1 VRYAH
6 DGDMMSSSDLTEEMP
21 AGALPLTALRTERPA
36 PDPAKVAELDEN
48 AARFEAQKRWQDL
61 IKTLL
66 AKADLL
72 VEPGERIA
80 LYERVAGLYIERFAN
95 QAEAIK
101 AYEHVVE
108 IDPSHSRAVEFL
120 KGGYE
125 RRREWDK
132 LLPLLKREAA
142 SVPEERQL
150 EHYLTLA
157 RFVSEKV
164 KKPEA
169 SMEMWEEVLR
179 RDPGNSEALAQLGGL
194 YERQKDFAKL
204 AYVLREQAAQTP
216 DPAARIALLVKL
228 GMIAGDKLNDD
239 ALAVEAWRGVL
250 ALDPNDRRAQ
260 EALKKR
266 YLAMHAWDELET
278 FYAESGKWDELIRVL
293 EREAEQ
299 PGCTSET
306 KISLYSKIAQLWAE
320 RKEKFDRAAKY
331 LEKILELD
339 PTHRDAALRLIP
351 IYHAANQARPLAGVL
366 EVKAAGDDLAERVET
381 LRELGALYEGPLKDP
396 NKAYERYQEAFQL
409 DPVTPRSVEDL
420 ERAAEGAGRWNDA
433 VAVLAKALDEPLVPS
448 AVIRLQLHLAAA
460 LATRLA
466 RVDDAVARYREVLEL
481 DPANLDALTAQEAL
495 LRGASRWSELL
506 AVLERRLG
514 LASKPEERRTILYD
528 IERLQE
534 NELHDPEHAV
544 STCLAIVAEFGDESE
559 VLAALDRLYQ
569 KLERWPEL
577 VDVLERELARC
588 QAEGAED
595 AAAEVKFRLGR
606 ALETYLGRARD
617 AIAHYR
623 EILALM
629 PEHEGARLALEA
641 LLRDPDLRGEAAR
654 ILDPIYELRAD
665 WEALIRSQEI
675 LLSEETDVAAR
686 VALLVR
692 IGDVCAEKIG
702 SPQRAFEAYG
712 RALREDPHNT
722 AVRTTLTALAGQT
735 GAWTELVALLREV
748 ADGADPALARTLW
761 LLIAEMEFRQVG
773 SIERAVAAYE
783 RVLEQNPADAEAL
796 EAIEQTYRAAG
807 RWQDVLSVYRRRLD
821 LVSDPD
827 ARDEIQA
834 AIAEVYEEKLGDPE
848 TAVKTW
854 RDVLDVDPANRR
866 ALESLDR
873 LFTRLGRW
881 SDLSDNLLTRLAL
894 AESPDEQTALQLR
907 LASLRE
913 ERMGDVA
920 GAIDI
925 YRQILERDIANADAI
940 GALEQLIELPEHA
953 QTIADILEP
962 VYRELGTY
970 DRLAYAYEVLARN
983 ATDKAHKVELL
994 HRIAE
999 IQETALDQPDHAF
1012 ATYTRALGELPGNQ
1026 ETIDQL
1032 DRLSRVLR
1040 RHEDFVAVLEQY
1052 IAATDDPAAQ
1062 VALHT
1067 RAASVAEERLTIIPS
1082 AIEHQEAIL
1091 KIDPQN
1097 LQAATA
1103 LERLYQ
1109 SMEKPAE
1116 LAGVY
1121 LRKAEIVD
1129 DPEERKQYLLRA
1141 ADIYE
1146 AVLERPAE
1154 AIAAFR
1160 RIVEIDPQDVPA
1172 LDALIRLYIT
1182 HQQWDDL
1189 LDVYVRKVELVGE
1202 PEEKKQIFFDMATVY
1217 EGQLGNPSAAID
1229 TYNKVLELDPA
1240 DVTAIGRLDVLYQA
1254 QGRWRDLLG
1263 ILEREADLAADPSE
1277 VVEFRYRAAKLHEER
1292 LENTG
1297 RAVEIYR
1304 DILEVA
1310 PDHEPTLTA
1319 LTNILHGDKEPL
1331 AAAAVLEPVL
1341 TTALAYDRLVDVL
1354 EVQLAHAVEPARRVE
1369 LLHRIADIQEQVL
1382 ERPAAALDAFARAV
1396 PAEPLNEHTLAH
1408 FERLAEA
1415 LGQWPLVAQ
1424 TYDRAVAE
1432 LNEQPNERLELLLR
1446 AAAIYEVH
1454 LGDAESAIAR
1464 YRQALEIDP
1473 QSSPA
1478 LRSLDR
1484 LYEGLERWPE
1494 LAEVLRREVALS
1506 ELSPDETLSVR
1517 HRLAQVLE
1525 HRLHD
1530 VEGALAVYR
1539 EILDVQADH
1548 PGAVTDLES
1557 MFARGVKREETFAL
1571 LEPIYRMGEQW
1582 EKLADIQARSLEFV
1596 SDPTARLQVMHAIAE
1611 LVEEKLG
1618 DAVGAFGWYARA
1630 LREHPLDERSLVEVE
1645 RLAAVTDGWADLTN
1659 VYADIV
1665 EAEGATTEVKRAIG
1679 KKLARVHEE
1688 ELQDIQSAEGA
1699 YNFVLDVEPLDP
1711 EALEAL
1717 DRLYTASAD
1726 AARLAPILDRRA
1738 QATQETEAKVEFT
1751 YRLAQILQDPLG
1763 QVEEAVARYR
1773 SIVEEL
1779 DAHHA
1784 PSLDALEAIY
1794 LQGERWQELYDVY
1807 QRKLDLATS
1816 DDEQAE
1822 IYSRMARLADQ
1833 YLGRSGDAVGL
1844 FEKVL
1849 ALRGEDVE
1857 TLAALAN
1864 LHDAAGRYHELIEV
1878 LERQLAA
1885 EPDHEQRVIIALRI
1899 PAVYLHH
1906 LRDVERAI
1914 EGYRRVLDIEPN
1926 SFDALRALAD
1936 IYRAQQAWELLVETD
1951 QTLIQLGAA
1960 VLPTEEIK
1968 AAYTELGTI
1977 YWNTLGQPWEAVDAW
1992 NHVIEIDPTDTTAIE
2007 ALLTIYTAQ
2016 GEWREVVSVLQKKAD
2031 AQEDGAAKVPIYLQ
2045 MAGVWEQQIEE
2056 PDGAR
2061 GAYEKIL
2068 EIEPLHEH
2076 AFRALEALHQ
2086 THGRWDDLAALYVAR
2101 HDTLAEAG
2109 DVKQAVP
2116 YMRAAAMLY
2125 DEKLGDREQAFAAAQ
2140 IAFDEDVTD
2149 RETVSVLERL
2159 AGSTG
2164 KWNELL
2170 KNTLDE
2176 YQKAPAGQ
2184 RKTAMGLHVAR
2195 WYGTELGHPEWAVP
2209 IYQQILAAEP
2219 GNLQALHDLATLYR
2233 RQGQWAN
2240 IPKILQRCVDASRT
2254 DEDRRRFHI
2263 ELGEVLEK
2271 HLNQPEQAVEHYN
2284 AALALNPRDRAA
2296 LAALARVYEARG
2308 DARALVDVQRRRIDA
2323 AEDAAEAIGLRLEVG
2338 RTLEE
2343 RVGDLEG
2350 AVSEYRAVLE
2360 SDPGNLDALR
2370 GLERLYLRQEN
2381 APALLQ
2387 VLEAQLDY
2395 VPTERER
2402 IKLLSRI
2409 GAMQEEQFVKPD
2421 LAIERFEQVLE
2432 IDPSDA
2438 GALNALERLYR
2449 HTGRWNELIHTL
2461 ERHLAATPDRR
2472 ERVPLYEQ
2480 MGRVYLDELRD
2491 YDHAEDAFR
2500 NVLEIDPQH
2509 LGALEALGRVYE
2521 AKGDWDN
2528 AVVTMEQLGDL
2539 LGHDRARQVDL
2550 RYRIAKIVETRLED
2564 EFRAMEMFRS
2574 ALDVDP
2580 NHLKSLEALRTI
2592 AARREEWYDAARY
2605 LEREQAVTEQPL
2617 TKARLLAELG
2627 RIHAQHLDDADRAVA
2642 WYEEAI
2648 RYDPDLEEAAWP
2660 LAMHYVAHERWAEA
2674 EPLMEMLVRRAAR
2687 RDPLDQFQIQVTMGR
2702 VAQALGKLDRAVKA
2716 FSAAHNLD
2724 RANVEAIRLLA
2735 NAHYEKRDW
2744 ENAFKHYQL
2753 LLVHHKDELDA
2764 EGRADLYHRLGV
2776 VKREQG
2782 DRRRA
2787 ANFLEKA
2794 LEEVPGYRPAIEA
2807 MIETYIG
2814 AGEWEQVIAYKNM
2827 LLENEFEDAKRLPMI
2842 VEIGD
2847 LWQDK
2852 VKNPHKAIQSY
2863 VAALEIKPGD
2873 RPLLHKLMVLYQ
2885 ETGQWSKL
2893 VEVIAQLMEQ
2903 EQKPE
2908 VKARYA
2914 YTIASIYNDRLKD
2927 PDQALTYYNL
2937 SLDAN
2942 PTELKPFAKIN
2953 EILTARRDF
2962 KNLERNFRKMLHRIA
2977 GKNEKDLE
2985 FNLLHNL
2992 GIIYRD
2998 RLAQPDAALKAFAM
3012 AADRKPEDLT
3022 EQKILAELYAREGKT
3037 DEAVAHWRKIA
3048 QATLATGEI
3057 NAEALNA
3064 IYDLFY
3070 GSRQYDKAWC
3080 VAATATFLLGNA
3092 AREEARAFYE
3102 QYKPRRPLAPTG
3114 RLTEEH
3120 WLKLLFHPE
3129 EDPVTSKIFAAVL
3142 GPLRKAKTRPVAQF
3156 GFTQKEQQDPATS
3169 SVALVKAL
3177 ASSANALSLPMPWI
3191 FVRPSQPGGLG
3202 YVPSEPIASFAG
3214 SGLLSGLTPQE
3225 LAFVAAKHMAY
3236 YRNEHYVRVLFPTT
3250 QELTAIML
3258 AAIKLVKPDQEL
3270 PPEAQ
3275 QTAQQL
3281 APLVAQDPIAAEGLR
3296 KVVRYFLDQGGSSNI
3311 KRWYQTVELTAA
3323 RAGFLLCGDLEIAK
3337 KMLALEPGLPGDV
3350 SPSEKL
3356 KDVILFSIS
3365 DSYFALRE
3373 ALGINFQS
3381 AAAY

>member
-1 VRYAH
+1 MRDAH
-6 DGDMMSSSDLTEEMP
+6 DGDTMSSSDLTEEMP
-21 AGALPLTALRTERPA
+21 AGAIPLMALRTERPA
-36 PDPAKVAELDEN
+36 PDPAKVAELDE
-48 AARFEAQKRWQDL
+48 AATRFEGQKRWQDL

-66 AKADLL
+66 AKADIL
-72 VEPGERIA
+72 VDADERVA
-80 LYERVAGLYIERFAN
+80 LYERVAGLYVERFAN

-101 AYEHVVE
+101 AYEHVIE
-108 IDPSHSRAVEFL
+108 IDPSNARAVEFL

-142 SVPEERQL
+142 AAPEELQL
-150 EHYLTLA
+150 EHYLALA

-164 KKPEA
+164 KKPE
-169 SMEMWEEVLR
+169 SSIEMWEEVIN
-179 RDPGNSEALAQLGGL
+179 RDPGNSESLTQLAGL
-194 YERQKDFAKL
+194 YERQKDFGKL
-204 AYVLREQAAQTP
+204 GYVLREQAAQTP
-216 DPAARIALLVKL
+216 EAAARIALLVKL

-250 ALDPNDRRAQ
+250 VLDANDRRAQ

-293 EREAEQ
+293 ERETEQ
-299 PGCTSET
+299 PGCTNET

-320 RKEKFDRAAKY
+320 RKEKTDRAAKY

-339 PTHRDAALRLIP
+339 ANNRNAALRLIP
-351 IYHAANQARPLAGVL
+351 IYQAASDARRLAGVL
-366 EVKAAGDDLAERVET
+366 EVKSAGDDAAERVDT
-381 LRELGALYEGPLKDP
+381 LRELGGLYEGALKEP
-396 NKAYERYQEAFQL
+396 AKAYERYQDAFRL
-409 DPVTPRSVEDL
+409 DPAEPRSVDDL
-420 ERAAEGAGRWNDA
+420 ERSAEGASRWADA
-433 VAVLAKALDEPLVPS
+433 AAVVAGALDGALLPEAAIHL
-448 AVIRLQLHLAAA
+448 RLRLASA
-460 LATRLA
+460 LAGKLG
-466 RVDDAVARYREVLEL
+466 RVDDAIGRYREVLDL
-481 DPANLDALTAQEAL
+481 DPANGDALVAQESL
-495 LRGASRWSELL
+495 LRGASRWPELL
-506 AVLERRLG
+506 AVLERRLELAAEPDDRRG
-514 LASKPEERRTILYD
+514 LLYD
-528 IERLQE
+528 IARLSE
-534 NELHDPEHAV
+534 NELADAERAV
-544 STCLAIVAEFGDESE
+544 ATCLAIVAEFGDEADA
-559 VLAALDRLYQ
+559 LAALDRLYE

-577 VDVLERELARC
+577 VDVLERELVLH
-588 QAEGAED
+588 QADGSEEKATEI
-595 AAAEVKFRLGR
+595 KFRLGR
-606 ALETYLGRARD
+606 VLEARLGRARD
-617 AIAHYR
+617 AVVHYR
-623 EILALM
+623 EILAFT
-629 PEHEGARLALEA
+629 PEHEGARLALES

-654 ILDPIYELRAD
+654 ILEPVYELRAD

-675 LLSEETDVAAR
+675 LLSEEADPAAR
-686 VALLVR
+686 VALLSR
-692 IGDVCAEKIG
+692 IGAVCAEQVG
-702 SPQRAFEAYG
+702 SPKRAFDAYG
-712 RALREDPHNT
+712 RAFREDPRGEELR
-722 AVRTTLTALAGQT
+722 ATLTSLAGQT
-735 GAWTELVALLREV
+735 GAWGELVTLLREV
-748 ADGADPALARTLW
+748 AEGADPDLSRALW
-761 LLIAEMEFRQVG
+761 LRIADVEFRQVG

-783 RVLEQNPADAEAL
+783 RVLDQNPADAEAL
-796 EAIEQTYRAAG
+796 EAIDQTYRAAG

-821 LVSDPD
+821 LASDPD

-834 AIAEVYEEKLGDPE
+834 AIADVHEEKLGDPE

-854 RDVLDVDPANRR
+854 RDVLDADPANRR

-881 SDLSDNLLTRLAL
+881 NDLSDNLQTRLSL

-907 LASLRE
+907 LAQVRE
-913 ERMGDVA
+913 ERMADTA

-925 YRQILERDIANADAI
+925 HRQILERDVSNADAI
-940 GALEQLIELPEHA
+940 GALERLVEQPEHA
-953 QTIADILEP
+953 QAIADILEP
-962 VYRELGTY
+962 AYRELGAY
-970 DRLAYAYEVLARN
+970 DRLAYVYEVLARN
-983 ATDKAHKVELL
+983 TSDKERKVELL

-999 IQETALDQPDHAF
+999 IQETALDQADHAF
-1012 ATYTRALGELPGNQ
+1012 ATYTRALGELPGHQ

-1052 IAATDDPAAQ
+1052 IATTDDPAAR

-1082 AIEHQEAIL
+1082 AIGHQEAIL
-1091 KIDPQN
+1091 QLDPQN
-1097 LQAATA
+1097 VGAASA

-1109 SMEKPAE
+1109 TTDKPSE

-1146 AVLERPAE
+1146 AVLERPE
-1154 AIAAFR
+1154 DAIAAYR
-1160 RIVEIDPQDVPA
+1160 RITDVDPQDVPA

-1182 HQQWDDL
+1182 HQRWNDL
-1189 LDVYVRKVELVGE
+1189 LGVYERKVDLVGE
-1202 PEEKKQIFFDMATVY
+1202 PDEKKQIYFDMATVY
-1217 EGQLGNPSAAID
+1217 EGQLENPGAAID
-1229 TYNKVLELDPA
+1229 TYNKVLDLDPA
-1240 DVTAIGRLDVLYQA
+1240 DLTAIGHLDALYQS

-1263 ILEREADLAADPSE
+1263 ILEREADLAGDPAE
-1277 VVEFRYRAAKLHEER
+1277 VVEFRYRSARLHEEH
-1292 LENTG
+1292 LESTG

-1304 DILEVA
+1304 DILEAA
-1310 PDHEPTLTA
+1310 PEHEASLAA
-1319 LTNILHGDKEPL
+1319 LTRILHGDKEPM

-1341 TTALAYDRLVDVL
+1341 TAAQAYDRVVDVL
-1354 EVQLAHAVEPARRVE
+1354 EVQLAHAEDPPRRVE

-1382 ERPAAALDAFARAV
+1382 EQPGAALNALARAV
-1396 PAEPLNEHTLAH
+1396 PAEALNDHTLTNL
-1408 FERLAEA
+1408 ERLAES
-1415 LGQWPLVAQ
+1415 LGQWPLAAQ
-1424 TYDRAVAE
+1424 TYDSAVAG
-1432 LNEQPNERLELLLR
+1432 LAEQPGDRLELLLR
-1446 AAAIYEVH
+1446 SAAIYEVH
-1454 LGDAESAIAR
+1454 LGDAEGAIAR

-1473 QSSPA
+1473 QSGTA

-1484 LYEGLERWPE
+1484 LYEGLERWPD

-1506 ELSPDETLSVR
+1506 DLSPDDALGVR

-1525 HRLHD
+1525 HRLND
-1530 VEGALAVYR
+1530 VEGALATHR

-1548 PGAVTDLES
+1548 PGAVADLES
-1557 MFARGVKREETFAL
+1557 MFSRSVRREETFAL

-1596 SDPTARLQVMHAIAE
+1596 ADPAARLQVMHGVAE

-1618 DAVGAFGWYARA
+1618 DGVGSFGWYSRA
-1630 LREHPLDERSLVEVE
+1630 LKEHPLDERSLVEAE

-1665 EAEGATTEVKRAIG
+1665 ETETSTPEVKRVIG

-1688 ELQDIQSAEGA
+1688 ELQDLQSAEGA
-1699 YNFVLDVEPLDP
+1699 YGFVLDVEPLDP
-1711 EALEAL
+1711 DALEAL

-1738 QATQETEAKVEFT
+1738 QAAQEPELKVEFT

-1763 QVEEAVARYR
+1763 QVDQAVARYR
-1773 SIVEEL
+1773 SIVEGL
-1779 DAHHA
+1779 DAQHA

-1794 LQGERWQELYDVY
+1794 LQAERWQELYDVY
-1807 QRKLDLATS
+1807 QRKLDIAS
-1816 DDEQAE
+1816 GDEEQAE
-1822 IYSRMARLADQ
+1822 IYARMARLADQ
-1833 YLGRSGDAVGL
+1833 YLGRPDDAVGL
-1844 FEKVL
+1844 LEKVL
-1849 ALRGEDVE
+1849 TLRGEDAE
-1857 TLAALAN
+1857 TLASLAN
-1864 LHDAAGRYHELIEV
+1864 LHDAAGRHNELIDV

-1885 EPDHEQRVIIALRI
+1885 ESEHEQRVTIALRI
-1899 PAVYLHH
+1899 PAVHLHH
-1906 LRDVERAI
+1906 LRDSERAI

-1936 IYRAQQAWELLVETD
+1936 IYRAQQAWESLVETD
-1951 QTLIQLGAA
+1951 QTLISLGAA

-1977 YWNTLGQPWEAVDAW
+1977 FWGTLHQPWEAVDAW
-1992 NHVIEIDPTDTTAIE
+1992 SHVLELEPTDAAAIE
-2007 ALLTIYTAQ
+2007 ALLTIHTAQ
-2016 GEWREVVSVLQKKAD
+2016 GEWREVVAVLQKKAD
-2031 AQEDGAAKVPIYLQ
+2031 AQADGAERVPIYLQ

-2061 GAYEKIL
+2061 GAYEKIV

-2076 AFRALEALHQ
+2076 AFRALEVLHQ
-2086 THGRWDDLAALYVAR
+2086 GHERWEDLATLYIGR
-2101 HDTLAEAG
+2101 HDTLSERG
-2109 DVKQAVP
+2109 ETKQAVP
-2116 YMRAAAMLY
+2116 YMRAAATLY

-2149 RETVSVLERL
+2149 RETVTVLERL

-2164 KWNELL
+2164 KWNDLL
-2170 KNTLDE
+2170 KTTLEE
-2176 YQKAPAGQ
+2176 YQGAAAGP
-2184 RKTAMGLHVAR
+2184 RKTALGLHVAR
-2195 WYGTELGHPEWAVP
+2195 WYGSELGHPEWAIP

-2233 RQGQWAN
+2233 RQGQWQN

-2271 HLNQPEQAVEHYN
+2271 NLNQPDQAVDHYN
-2284 AALALNPRDRAA
+2284 AALASNPRDRAA
-2296 LAALARVYEARG
+2296 LGALARVFDARG
-2308 DARALVDVQRRRIDA
+2308 DARSLVEVQRRRIDA
-2323 AEDAAEAIGLRLEVG
+2323 AEDVPEAIGLRLETG

-2343 RVGDLEG
+2343 RVGDLDG
-2350 AVSEYRAVLE
+2350 AVGEYRAVLE
-2360 SDPGNLDALR
+2360 SDAGNLDALR

-2387 VLEAQLDY
+2387 VLEAQLEY
-2395 VPTERER
+2395 APTERER

-2409 GAMQEEQFVKPD
+2409 GSMQEEQFVKPD

-2432 IDPSDA
+2432 IDPSD
-2438 GALNALERLYR
+2438 GNALRSLERLYR
-2449 HTGRWNELIHTL
+2449 NTARWNELIHTF
-2461 ERHLAATPDRR
+2461 ERHLSATHERR
-2472 ERVPLYEQ
+2472 ERVPLFEQ

-2491 YDHAEDAFR
+2491 HDHAEDAFR

-2509 LGALEALGRVYE
+2509 LGALEALGRAYE
-2521 AKGDWDN
+2521 AKNDWDN
-2528 AVVTMEQLGDL
+2528 AVVTMEQLSDL
-2539 LGHDRARQVDL
+2539 LGHDRPRQVDL
-2550 RYRIAKIVETRLED
+2550 RYRIAKIVETRLQD
-2564 EFRAMEMFRS
+2564 EYRAMEMFRS
-2574 ALDVDP
+2574 ALDADP
-2580 NHLKSLEALRTI
+2580 NHAKSLEALRTI
-2592 AARREEWYDAARY
+2592 SARREEWYDAARY
-2605 LEREQAVTEQPL
+2605 LEREQQVTEQPSA
-2617 TKARLLAELG
+2617 KARLLAELG
-2627 RIHAQHLDDADRAVA
+2627 RINAQHLDDADRAVG

-2648 RYDPDLEEAAWP
+2648 RHDPDLEEAAWP
-2660 LAMHYVAHERWAEA
+2660 LAMHYVTHERWAEA
-2674 EPLMEMLVRRAAR
+2674 EPLAEMLVRRAGR
-2687 RDPLDQFQIQVTMGR
+2687 RDPLEQLQIQVTMGR
-2702 VAQALGKLDRAVKA
+2702 IAQALGKLDRAIKA
-2716 FSAAHNLD
+2716 FGAAHNLD

-2735 NAHYEKRDW
+2735 NAYYDKKDW

-2753 LLVHHKDELDA
+2753 LLVHHKDDLDA

-2776 VKREQG
+2776 VKREQN

-2794 LEEVPGYRPAIEA
+2794 LEEVPGYRPAVEA
-2807 MIETYIG
+2807 MIETYQG

-2827 LLENEFEDAKRLPMI
+2827 LLENEFDDAKRLPMI
-2842 VEIGD
+2842 IEIGD
-2847 LWQDK
+2847 LWQEK
-2852 VKNPHKAIQSY
+2852 AKNPHKAIQSY
-2863 VAALEIKPGD
+2863 VAALEIRSGD
-2873 RPLLHKLMVLYQ
+2873 RPMLHKVMALYQ

-2893 VEVIAQLMEQ
+2893 VEVVTQLMEQ
-2903 EQKPE
+2903 EQKAE

-2927 PDQALTYYNL
+2927 PDQALTFYNL

-2942 PTELKPFAKIN
+2942 PTELKPFAKVN
-2953 EILTARRDF
+2953 EILTGRRDF
-2962 KNLERNFRKMLHRIA
+2962 KNLERNFRKMLHRVA

-2992 GIIYRD
+2992 GVIYRD
-2998 RLAQPDAALKAFAM
+2998 RLAQPDAAIKAFAM
-3012 AADRKPEDLT
+3012 ASERKPEEMT
-3022 EQKILAELYAREGKT
+3022 EHKILAELYAREGKT
-3037 DEAVAHWRKIA
+3037 DEAVSHWRTIV
-3048 QATLATGEI
+3048 QNEVT
-3057 NAEALNA
+3057 NAEALNS
-3064 IYDLFY
+3064 IYDLY
-3070 GSRQYDKAWC
+3070 YSSRQYDKAWC
-3080 VAATATFLLGNA
+3080 VAATATFLLGGA
-3092 AREEARAFYE
+3092 AREEARAFFE

-3120 WLKLLFHPE
+3120 WIKLLFHPD
-3129 EDPVTSKIFAAVL
+3129 EDPVTGKIFASVL
-3142 GPLRKAKTRPVAQF
+3142 GPLRKAKTRPVNQF

-3169 SVALVKAL
+3169 SVALVKSL
-3177 ASSANALSLPMPWI
+3177 AASANALSLPTPWI
-3191 FVRPSQPGGLG
+3191 FIRPTQPGGLG
-3202 YVPSEPIASFAG
+3202 FVPSEPIASFAG

-3236 YRNEHYVRVLFPTT
+3236 YRNEHYARVLFPTT
-3250 QELTAIML
+3250 QELTSIML
-3258 AAIKLVKPDQEL
+3258 ACIKLVKSDQEL
-3270 PPEAQ
+3270 PAEAQ

-3281 APLVAQDPIAAEGLR
+3281 APLVAQDPIANEGLR
-3296 KVVRYFLDQGGSSNI
+3296 KVVRYFLDQGGASNI

-3323 RAGFLLCGDLEIAK
+3323 RAGFLLCGDLDIAK
-3337 KMLALEPGLPGDV
+3337 KMLAMEPGLPGDV
-3350 SPSEKL
+3350 SPGEKL

-3365 DSYFALRE
+3365 DNYFTLRE